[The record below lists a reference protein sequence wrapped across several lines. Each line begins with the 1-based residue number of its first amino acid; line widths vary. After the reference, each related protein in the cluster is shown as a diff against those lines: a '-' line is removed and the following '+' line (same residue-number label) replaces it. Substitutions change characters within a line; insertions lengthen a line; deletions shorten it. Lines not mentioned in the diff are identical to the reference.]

1 MSPPTRK
8 SCKIEWAF
16 SGRLPFVYR
25 CYTPKLRVIT
35 RLTHP
40 TMGHPRLYNTAEEK
54 AKACRTN
61 SKKHYDA
68 YASFFFATSS
78 KDPNIHLHVLHRNW
92 VGICRRS
99 RRRYKKKVDAIKK
112 KKLKEIL
119 EGSDDDNEI
128 G

>member
-40 TMGHPRLYNTAEEK
+40 TMGRPRLYHTAEEK
-54 AKACRTN
+54 AKARRTN

-68 YASFFFATSS
+68 YASFFFL
-78 KDPNIHLHVLHRNW
+78 PHLPRIQTFTYMFYT
-92 VGICRRS
+92 GIG
-99 RRRYKKKVDAIKK
+99 
-112 KKLKEIL
+112 L
-119 EGSDDDNEI
+119 ESAAARVADTRKR
-128 G
+128 